1 MVENVY
7 YTLLDYCYLARH
19 INLES
24 KNIDTVVSNVETLL
38 TEMKALRDAN
48 VEFIAREENSGK
60 FQSFIFYTHEQKVAD
75 RVFKN
80 GYKKTTTENLL
91 DTTSNDSKENNLF
104 EHKRLKMNKTLNVI
118 FKAIAGPIFEEEC
131 LVAEPEENLPD
142 TLFSDL
148 EEIGL
153 STIDS
158 EAVQE
163 DAVEPLPED
172 LFDDLADEDSQV
184 KG

>member
-19 INLES
+19 MNLES
-24 KNIDTVVSNVETLL
+24 KNLNTVISKVETLL
-38 TEMKALRDAN
+38 TEMKTLRDAN

-60 FQSFIFYTHEQKVAD
+60 SQSFIFYTHDQKVAD

-80 GYKKTTTENLL
+80 GYKKTTTEDLL
-91 DTTSNDSKENNLF
+91 DTTSNDLKENNIL
-104 EHKRLKMNKTLNVI
+104 EHKRLRMNETLNVI
-118 FKAIAGPIFEEEC
+118 FKAIAGPIFEEER
-131 LVAEPEENLPD
+131 LVAEPAEDLPD

-153 STIDS
+153 STLDR
-158 EAVQE
+158 EAMQE
-163 DAVEPLPED
+163 DAVEPLPEE
-172 LFDDLADEDSQV
+172 LFDDLSDENGQV
-184 KG
+184 QG